1 MARKSLVLQYL
12 INIGIKLISSI
23 FYGAQYW
30 MCQMMLIVFFYFIL
44 VSCSVFSK
52 EIPVIVISAGKSP
65 QSYSSVGSQL
75 TIIDSDTI
83 QSSSESFLTDLLK
96 NESQG
101 LNIFQLGGKGT
112 NAGIQLRGLPK
123 RYSTVYIDGVKMYD
137 PSAPDNAFYAE
148 GLFKDSIDRIE
159 ILKGSQS
166 SLYGNSAVAGTIN
179 IFTKKGK
186 LGKHQN
192 AAVRTTGYDNTKDVF
207 YSIDGADQKQNYYM
221 GFNYYSTD
229 GISAMSNDTEDDPY
243 ENNSLVANYGYK
255 ISENNT
261 IENSLTLKDS
271 YLKYDEPTAGRDDTK
286 NSSDNFEAHY
296 NFRFI
301 NTNDNFKNT
310 FGISKSATSRM
321 VTKYTG
327 RESTYEGFKNML
339 TYLGEYNF
347 NLDNKIIYGSDIEFF
362 KGKFP
367 TDPGLV
373 KTTDEE
379 IHSTYVDYQFR
390 PYENIYATIGGRND
404 THTTAGDEQSF
415 RTTVAYNLGGNSK
428 IRSSYGTG
436 FLFPALYESG
446 QYGWSN
452 ESKDFVNAEK
462 TTSFDVGY
470 ETFFENLNLGFNITY
485 FDILVEDP
493 IGGSNI
499 TDTQDNVPGA
509 ENKSKGIELATNWTN
524 NKRLNIGFNYTLTK
538 SYSGFDCDKPKKDL
552 YGYTSCL
559 DNSNGS
565 IDSAMVRVPLHTFN
579 SKINFQF
586 NKDLNSSLLLT
597 YKGRTRD
604 YGGTDYGFKDQIL
617 DEYLLVDLANS
628 YKLGEGLKFNFSLRN
643 VFDKNYEDALDYSGM
658 PRTLNIG
665 LNNSF

>member
-1 MARKSLVLQYL
+1 MVLR
-12 INIGIKLISSI
+12 S
-23 FYGAQYW
+23 
-30 MCQMMLIVFFYFIL
+30 IVFFYFIL
-44 VSCSVFSK
+44 ISSSVFSK
-52 EIPVIVISAGKSP
+52 EIPIIVISAGKTP
-65 QSYSSVGSQL
+65 QSYGSVGSQV
-75 TIIDSDTI
+75 TIIDSETI
-83 QSSSESFLTDLLK
+83 KNSPDSFLTDLL
-96 NESQG
+96 ESETQG
-101 LNIFQLGGKGT
+101 LNIFQLGGRGT
-112 NAGIQLRGLPK
+112 NTGIQMRGLPK
-123 RYSTVYIDGVKMYD
+123 RYSTIYIDGVKMYD

-166 SLYGNSAVAGTIN
+166 SLYGNGAVGGTIN

-186 LGKHQN
+186 IGKHQD
-192 AAVRTTGYDNTKDVF
+192 AIVRAGENNTQDVF
-207 YSIDGADQKQNYYM
+207 YSIDGANEKQNYYM

-229 GISAMSNDTEDDPY
+229 GISAMSNDNENDPY
-243 ENNSLVANYGYK
+243 ENNSLTANHGYK

-261 IENSLTLKDS
+261 IENYLTLKDS
-271 YLKYDEPTAGRDDTK
+271 YLKYDEPTAGRDDTL
-286 NSSDNFEAHY
+286 NSSDNIEAHY
-296 NFRFI
+296 SFKFKNI
-301 NTNDNFKNT
+301 NNNFKNT

-321 VTKYTG
+321 ITKYTG
-327 RESTYEGFKNML
+327 RESTYEGFKNMF

-379 IHSTYVDYQFR
+379 IHSQYVDYQFR

-404 THTTAGDEQSF
+404 IHTTAGDEQSY
-415 RTTVAYNLGGNSK
+415 RITGAYDLGRNSK

-452 ESKDFVNAEK
+452 QVVDRINAEK
-462 TTSFDVGY
+462 TTSFDIGY
-470 ETFFENLNLGFNITY
+470 ETYFNTLDLGFNITY

-579 SKINFQF
+579 
-586 NKDLNSSLLLT
+586 
-597 YKGRTRD
+597 
-604 YGGTDYGFKDQIL
+604 
-617 DEYLLVDLANS
+617 
-628 YKLGEGLKFNFSLRN
+628 
-643 VFDKNYEDALDYSGM
+643 
-658 PRTLNIG
+658 
-665 LNNSF
+665 

>member
-1 MARKSLVLQYL
+1 MS
-12 INIGIKLISSI
+12 
-23 FYGAQYW
+23 
-30 MCQMMLIVFFYFIL
+30 QMMLRSLVFLCIIL
-44 VSCSVFSK
+44 FSKSVFSK
-52 EIPVIVISAGKSP
+52 EIPIIVISAGKTP
-65 QSYSSVGSQL
+65 QSYSSVGSQV
-75 TIIDSDTI
+75 TIIDSETI
-83 QSSSESFLTDLLK
+83 ENSSGSSLIELLDSEV
-96 NESQG
+96 QG

-112 NAGIQLRGLPK
+112 NAGIQMRGLPK
-123 RYSTVYIDGVKMYD
+123 RYSTIYIDGVKMYD

-166 SLYGNSAVAGTIN
+166 SLYGNGAVGGTIN

-186 LGKHQN
+186 IGKHQD
-192 AAVRTTGYDNTKDVF
+192 AIVRAGENNTQDVF
-207 YSIDGADQKQNYYM
+207 YSIDGANEKQNYYM

-296 NFRFI
+296 SFKFKNI
-301 NTNDNFKNT
+301 NNNFKNT

-321 VTKYTG
+321 ITKYTG
-327 RESTYEGFKNML
+327 RESTYEGFKNMF

-347 NLDNKIIYGSDIEFF
+347 NLDNKIVYGSDIEFF

-379 IHSTYVDYQFR
+379 IHSQYVDYQFR

-404 THTTAGDEQSF
+404 IHTTAGDEQSY
-415 RTTVAYNLGGNSK
+415 RVTGAYDLGRNSK

-452 ESKDFVNAEK
+452 QVADMINAEK
-462 TTSFDVGY
+462 TTSFDIGY
-470 ETFFENLNLGFNITY
+470 ETYFNTLDLGFNITY

-493 IGGSNI
+493 IMGSNN
-499 TDTQDNVPGA
+499 TFFQDNVPGA
-509 ENKSKGIELATNWTN
+509 ENKSKGIELATNWTD
-524 NKRLNIGFNYTLTK
+524 NKKLNIGFNYTLTK
-538 SYSGFDCDKPKKDL
+538 SYSGMDCDKPKKDAF
-552 YGYTSCL
+552 GYTSCL
-559 DNSNGS
+559 DLNNGP
-565 IDSAMVRVPLHTFN
+565 IDSAMVRVPLHAIS
-579 SKINFQF
+579 SKINYQI

-604 YGGTDYGFKDQIL
+604 YGGTDYSFRDQIL
-617 DEYLLVDLANS
+617 DEYLLLDLASS
-628 YKLGEGLKFNFSLRN
+628 YKIGEGLKFNFSLKN
-643 VFDKNYEDALDYSGM
+643 VFDKNYENALDYSGM
-658 PRTLNIG
+658 PRTMNIG
-665 LNNSF
+665 LNMKY

>member
-1 MARKSLVLQYL
+1 
-12 INIGIKLISSI
+12 
-23 FYGAQYW
+23 
-30 MCQMMLIVFFYFIL
+30 MMLRALVFLYFIL
-44 VSCSVFSK
+44 VTSSVFSK
-52 EIPVIVISAGKSP
+52 EIPIIVISAGKNP
-65 QSYSSVGSQL
+65 QSYSTVGSQV
-75 TIIDSDTI
+75 TVIDSETI
-83 QSSSESFLTDLLK
+83 QNSSDSFLTDLLSS
-96 NESQG
+96 EVQG

-112 NAGIQLRGLPK
+112 NAGIQMRGLPK
-123 RYSTVYIDGVKMYD
+123 RYSTIYIDGVKMYD

-148 GLFKDSIDRIE
+148 GLFKDSIERIE
-159 ILKGSQS
+159 VLKGSQS
-166 SLYGNSAVAGTIN
+166 SLYGNGAVGGTIN

-186 LGKHQN
+186 IGKHQD
-192 AAVRTTGYDNTKDVF
+192 AIVRAGENNTQDVF
-207 YSIDGADQKQNYYM
+207 YSIDGANEKQNYYM

-229 GISAMSNDTEDDPY
+229 GISAMSNDTENDPY

-255 ISENNT
+255 ISKNNT

-296 NFRFI
+296 SFKFKNI
-301 NTNDNFKNT
+301 NNNFKNT

-321 VTKYTG
+321 ITKYTG
-327 RESTYEGFKNML
+327 RESTYEGFKNMF

-379 IHSTYVDYQFR
+379 IHSQYVDYQFR

-404 THTTAGDEQSF
+404 IHTTAGDEQSY
-415 RTTVAYNLGGNSK
+415 RVTGAYDLGRNSK

-452 ESKDFVNAEK
+452 QVADMINAEK
-462 TTSFDVGY
+462 TTSFDIGY
-470 ETFFENLNLGFNITY
+470 ETYFNTLDLGFNITY

-493 IGGSNI
+493 IMGSNN
-499 TDTQDNVPGA
+499 TFFQDNVPGA
-509 ENKSKGIELATNWTN
+509 ENKSKGIELATNWTD
-524 NKRLNIGFNYTLTK
+524 NKKLNIGLNYTLTK
-538 SYSGFDCDKPKKDL
+538 SYSGMDCDKPNKDAF
-552 YGYTSCL
+552 GYTSCL
-559 DNSNGS
+559 DLNNGP
-565 IDSAMVRVPLHTFN
+565 IDSAMVRVPLHAIS
-579 SKINFQF
+579 SKIKYQSTKN
-586 NKDLNSSLLLT
+586 LNSSLLLR

-604 YGGTDYGFKDQIL
+604 YGGQDYGFRDQIL
-617 DEYLLVDLANS
+617 DEYFLVDLASTYAFSENYKIDFLLKNLFDQNHENS
-628 YKLGEGLKFNFSLRN
+628 
-643 VFDKNYEDALDYSGM
+643 LDYSGT
-658 PRTLNIG
+658 PRTMNIG
-665 LNNSF
+665 LKKKY